1 MMISFESIRLEIHG
15 LEGEELGRW
24 IGAELVR
31 AEGGFGAWRFTEI
44 DAARVRL
51 IWELRHGLEVEER
64 SLPVVLSLLDQ
75 VYDMR
80 RRMARLNGALGE
92 LPEDVRAR
100 LVARLGSL

>member
-1 MMISFESIRLEIHG
+1 MMITFETIRLQIHG
-15 LEGEELGRW
+15 LDGEELGRW

-44 DAARVRL
+44 DAARIRL

-80 RRMARLNGALGE
+80 RRMVRLNGALGE
-92 LPEDVRAR
+92 LPAEVRQTLLAR
-100 LVARLGSL
+100 LEK